1 MRYTAWACIPREPGE
16 GWGKSVVMRV
26 GLRHICEHR
35 ARIVHT
41 RIHTQYVI
49 QEALMLGFSHL
60 ARTVAVA
67 AALAFSGAAMAKAGS
82 SSEKLQPTNGNT
94 VALPDGAIPQA
105 LSIFNVAG
113 INSFAAIGS
122 PANTVVLLNVGANAQ
137 ITGVGWNVIISAFTP
152 SWLSEMVV
160 SFENSAQT
168 DGVFLTVASGDG
180 FAGLNAPYS
189 SGGVLALG
197 ALTFNVGADGL
208 LRIEFFEDFDD
219 DAVNPDGRW
228 VSGNLTFETAG
239 VIPEPSTYGLMAL
252 GLLGVAGA
260 VRRRRTA

>member
-1 MRYTAWACIPREPGE
+1 MP
-16 GWGKSVVMRV
+16 
-26 GLRHICEHR
+26 
-35 ARIVHT
+35 
-41 RIHTQYVI
+41 
-49 QEALMLGFSHL
+49 GFSHV
-60 ARTVAVA
+60 ARTVALA
-67 AALAFSGAAMAKAGS
+67 ASLAFSGAAMAKAGS

-94 VALPDGAIPQA
+94 VALTDGPIPQA
-105 LSIFNVAG
+105 FSILNVAG
-113 INSFAAIGS
+113 INSFAEIGS

-152 SWLSEMVV
+152 SYLSEMVV
-160 SFENSAQT
+160 SFEDSART

-197 ALTFNVGADGL
+197 SLTFNVGADGI

-228 VSGNLTFETAG
+228 VSGNITFETAG